1 MNCTICCE
9 NIKSNEK
16 FVILSCKCPYSYHE
30 NCLNKWL
37 KMSKSC
43 PTCRNKW
50 IPNPFTSNEIKSLI
64 KRRRH
69 ATSLDESQAE
79 ELQRRLFL
87 ESIGVNSSRSNNT
100 LNNSLPSLSQFVWSN
115 NEEYSLNY
123 NDNGSGRLSPIS
135 NLPSELYFME
145 DLSF

>member
-30 NCLNKWL
+30 NCLSKWL

-50 IPNPFTSNEIKSLI
+50 IAKKEINHAIKFYGSCDYSKYLKLLI
-64 KRRRH
+64 K
-69 ATSLDESQAE
+69 
-79 ELQRRLFL
+79 
-87 ESIGVNSSRSNNT
+87 
-100 LNNSLPSLSQFVWSN
+100 
-115 NEEYSLNY
+115 
-123 NDNGSGRLSPIS
+123 
-135 NLPSELYFME
+135 
-145 DLSF
+145 